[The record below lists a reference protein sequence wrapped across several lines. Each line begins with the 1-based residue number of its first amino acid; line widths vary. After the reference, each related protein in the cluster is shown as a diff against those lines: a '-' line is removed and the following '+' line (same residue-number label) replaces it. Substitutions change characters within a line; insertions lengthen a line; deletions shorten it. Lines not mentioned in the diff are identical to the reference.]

1 MSSNTIIIFIYL
13 YDCSLCNF
21 VLLAKLIVM
30 KYFPVGNL
38 KMFLSVSYCMKQK
51 LHACTYYN

>member
-1 MSSNTIIIFIYL
+1 MIAHCVI
-13 YDCSLCNF
+13 
-21 VLLAKLIVM
+21 LAKLIVM
-30 KYFPVGNL
+30 EYFPVGNL